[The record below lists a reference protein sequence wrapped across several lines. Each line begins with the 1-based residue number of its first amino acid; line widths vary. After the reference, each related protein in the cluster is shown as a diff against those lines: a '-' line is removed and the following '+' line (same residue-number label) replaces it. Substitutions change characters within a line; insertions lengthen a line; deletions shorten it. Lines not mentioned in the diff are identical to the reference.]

1 MATRGGSIRRWV
13 RAVLPPLIVFV
24 GFTLA
29 AEGYLR
35 WRGVK
40 PFLIPT
46 PLRVFHAA
54 ADFAPDLLASSGKT
68 AAAALMGFG
77 ASAVVGIVVAV
88 LLSSSRIVRN
98 AFYPY
103 TIFFQTVPVVALAPM
118 LVIWFEAGLQSVAIC
133 SFIVSVFPVIANTLA
148 GLLSTDPALRDLF
161 RLYGAGPVSRLAKLR
176 LPWALPNIITGLR
189 IAAGLSVIGAIV
201 GEFVATELSGNAG
214 LGVVIATSARYG
226 RTDRVF
232 AAILAASALGLVM
245 LCAVNLTGYL
255 ALRNWHASEQENE

>member
-1 MATRGGSIRRWV
+1 MPRARSNRWSWLG
-13 RAVLPPLIVFV
+13 AVLPPVFV
-24 GFTLA
+24 FVVLTLA
-29 AEGYLR
+29 AEVWLR
-35 WRGVK
+35 VRDVK
-40 PFLIPT
+40 PFIVPT
-46 PLRVFHAA
+46 PSRVFSAVRE
-54 ADFAPDLLASSGKT
+54 APGDLLASTCKT
-68 AAAALMGFG
+68 AAAALIGFG
-77 ASAVVGIVVAV
+77 ASALAGVAV
-88 LLSSSRIVRN
+88 AIGLSSTRLIRN

-103 TIFFQTVPVVALAPM
+103 TVFFQTVPVVAIAPM

-133 SFIVSVFPVIANTLA
+133 AFIVSVFPVIANTLA

-161 RLYGAGPVSRLAKLR
+161 KLYGAGPLSRLWKLR

-232 AAILAASALGLVM
+232 AAILAASLLGLLM
-245 LCAVNLTGYL
+245 LCAVNLVGYL
-255 ALRNWHASEQENE
+255 SLRRWHASEQ